1 MSQKK
6 SVLANQGMGIEQ
18 LLDLMKPVSERCDP
32 PQEAQN
38 AALVAFELD
47 AVSEKVSRFGW
58 RDMDPRMKD
67 RLTDDWVDVLRAF
80 PIAEVKR
87 GIGDCLDARPR
98 DCPTEQAVKAAIMK
112 RRGKAVDRTPKPSPQ
127 QAPASKVSADDKADR
142 KAESAKIRA
151 DLGFSRMPTAD

>member
-1 MSQKK
+1 MSQKNLPAK
-6 SVLANQGMGIEQ
+6 PAMGRDQ
-18 LLDLMKPVSERCDP
+18 LLGLMKPLNERCDQQ
-32 PQEAQN
+32 QEAQN

-67 RLTDDWVDVLRAF
+67 RLTDDWVDVLRVF

-112 RRGKAVDRTPKPSPQ
+112 RRGKAVDRTPKLIPQ
-127 QAPASKVSADDKADR
+127 QAPASEVSEADKAHR
-142 KAESAKIRA
+142 AQVAAEVMGKYRSK
-151 DLGFSRMPTAD
+151 GE

>member
-112 RRGKAVDRTPKPSPQ
+112 RRGKAVDRTPKRIPQ
-127 QAPASKVSADDKADR
+127 QAPTSEEARDY
-142 KAESAKIRA
+142 KAESARVMAVWKSDRSP
-151 DLGFSRMPTAD
+151 D